1 MRKSLIDPSK
11 LANMLRGGGQ
21 NAQMTAFKVPE
32 HEGTLGSQKLTNP
45 KLNESEN
52 LALDQEEKD
61 WEVLPSET
69 PAEAMKVCDFV
80 KNQFETA
87 QRARQEMETEWALSV
102 AFFEGRQWFRIN
114 SNARNLIKLQNH
126 KEPTRYVVVNKM
138 RPLIDGVV
146 GKLTQGSPDASAVP
160 LSEND
165 RDRQAADEANYII
178 KHYAKK
184 FGRETQLK
192 ERVRWACVCGTSYL
206 KIFWDSNKSQVV
218 PLYDSSGKDVV
229 GHKQF
234 EAGDV
239 VEQILPAFD
248 VYLDPTAKQDDDVRW
263 LIHAMVKPLSW
274 FVDSYGEIGKRV
286 KADALTGNNASYV
299 DNYLDGAAGSGFGYT
314 NPTPARQ
321 SSYDAR
327 KHAATV
333 YEYWE
338 KPSALY
344 PKGRYIVSTNSQLLY
359 AGIWP
364 YEKRDAFPFI
374 PLRWQPRAGTPYG
387 YSLGF
392 DLTQLQLMYN
402 RLWSKLLEQFEG
414 QKDYIMVERLS
425 KIGADAFDNK
435 SDTIDDA
442 NRIYRK
448 IYYDRGSQPPQIT
461 RAPGVGSDIF
471 PVLQF
476 IEKDMADVAG
486 LHDVSQGMAQAGTPA
501 EAVRLLQKADNTQHS
516 YVRADIEISNYKIKE
531 WEVSLVQQFA
541 IVPFVG
547 NMQEDNAPKDV
558 QKQGVMRFDAIRS
571 GGQYRI
577 VYVPGSTMDDGPEA
591 RLQKYATLRQ
601 MGIFGDPADPD
612 TNKLFIELVNM
623 PEASKILN
631 HLEAQQDKIKQAQMQ
646 QQEMMQAQM
655 QMQAQSQQQ
664 QQPSFDIE
672 AEQAKAE
679 IDIAKKRAEIQ
690 AKLEADITL
699 LTAKA
704 GLESQDE
711 QGEMTSGLDSTS
723 GMMGMD
729 QPQLRPPMPEMEQ
742 EQPEEEMFNPDAAR
756 QAIAQRQQGGGMPM
770 EETMPMQD
778 VGTMQEDEGIL

>member
-1 MRKSLIDPSK
+1 MINPSK
-11 LANMLRGGGQ
+11 LANMLRGGSDQ
-21 NAQMTAFKVPE
+21 ANITAFKVPE
-32 HEGTLGSQKLTNP
+32 HQGTIGAQKLTSLDLTKPDN
-45 KLNESEN
+45 LN
-52 LALDQEEKD
+52 LDNEEKD
-61 WEVLPSET
+61 WQVLPAET
-69 PAEAMKVCDFV
+69 PAEAIKVCDFV
-80 KNQFETA
+80 KGQFETA
-87 QRARQEMETEWALSV
+87 QRSRQEMETEWALSV

-114 SNARNLIKLQNH
+114 SNARNLVKLQNH

-160 LSEND
+160 LSESD

-218 PLYDSSGKDVV
+218 PLYDVSGKDVV

-234 EAGDV
+234 DAGDV

-321 SSYDAR
+321 TNYDAR

-359 AGIWP
+359 AGVWP
-364 YEKRDAFPFI
+364 YEKRDSFPFI

-448 IYYDRGSQPPQIT
+448 IYYDRGSQPPQIV

-547 NMQEDNAPKDV
+547 NMQEDNAPKD
-558 QKQGVMRFDAIRS
+558 QLKQGVMRFDAIRS

-577 VYVPGSTMDDGPEA
+577 VYVPGSAMDDGPEA

-601 MGIFGDPADPD
+601 MGVFGDPADPD

-623 PEASKILN
+623 PEASKILD
-631 HLEAQQDKIKQAQMQ
+631 HLEEQQNKIKQAQVQ

-655 QMQAQSQQQ
+655 QMQAQAQQ
-664 QQPSFDIE
+664 QQPQTFNME

-690 AKLEADITL
+690 AKLEADIAL

-711 QGEMTSGLDSTS
+711 PDDMSAGLGSTS
-723 GMMGMD
+723 GMMGDMM
-729 QPQLRPPMPEMEQ
+729 PQLRPPMESMDIEQ
-742 EQPEEEMFNPDAAR
+742 EPEDMFDPEIAR
-756 QAIAQRQQGGGMPM
+756 QAIMEKQQGGQMPGQQGMPM
-770 EETMPMQD
+770 QQ